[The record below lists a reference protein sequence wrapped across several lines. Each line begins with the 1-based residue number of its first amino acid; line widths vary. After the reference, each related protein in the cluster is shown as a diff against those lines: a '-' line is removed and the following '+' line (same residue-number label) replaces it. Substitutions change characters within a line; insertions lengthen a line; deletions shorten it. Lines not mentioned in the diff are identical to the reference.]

1 MTTLTQE
8 AVVDVVNGMSVEA
21 FLHAINEQPFELI
34 DGKRIPK
41 LPNDYG
47 HDDLKNRFQ
56 KTVLRY
62 DLDETVVVSYVEVT
76 FITSVIPNWVQGSRI
91 PDVMIFAA
99 DRIKAYKEATPNWRR
114 LPIPLVPNMVV
125 EIVSKGDS
133 YAEVDQKARQYL
145 ADGVGQ
151 VWVVMEETRGVNLY
165 SAVNNDIKH
174 LSENDAL
181 DGMTLMPGFSLAL
194 RDLFAQ

>member
-1 MTTLTQE
+1 
-8 AVVDVVNGMSVEA
+8 
-21 FLHAINEQPFELI
+21 
-34 DGKRIPK
+34 
-41 LPNDYG
+41 
-47 HDDLKNRFQ
+47 
-56 KTVLRY
+56 
-62 DLDETVVVSYVEVT
+62 
-76 FITSVIPNWVQGSRI
+76 
-91 PDVMIFAA
+91 
-99 DRIKAYKEATPNWRR
+99 
-114 LPIPLVPNMVV
+114 MVV

>member
-99 DRIKAYKEATPNWRR
+99 DRIKACDAPM
-114 LPIPLVPNMVV
+114 P
-125 EIVSKGDS
+125 KG
-133 YAEVDQKARQYL
+133 
-145 ADGVGQ
+145 
-151 VWVVMEETRGVNLY
+151 RG
-165 SAVNNDIKH
+165 
-174 LSENDAL
+174 
-181 DGMTLMPGFSLAL
+181 F
-194 RDLFAQ
+194 